1 VGAIELVAAALIVL
15 AVVVC
20 VLTVIVSAADAGR
33 IAAERLRLR
42 AEARIGGGQA
52 TGAKAERTRG
62 AHRRGGVPERP
73 PRRRG

>member
-52 TGAKAERTRG
+52 GARAGRTRG

>member
-1 VGAIELVAAALIVL
+1 MGAIELVAAALIVL

-20 VLTVIVSAADAGR
+20 VLAVIVSAADAGR

-42 AEARIGGGQA
+42 AEARIGGGPA
-52 TGAKAERTRG
+52 AARTGRTRD
-62 AHRRGGVPERP
+62 AHRRGGVPERS